1 VKRLVLVGLSIFASS
16 GLAVSR
22 ALAQNADSPAPTNN
36 EPAEGGVQEILVTG
50 TRIVRPGFDAP
61 TPLTALSSNDLAA
74 ANPGGP
80 VDALRQLP
88 VLAFS
93 TGPRGATG
101 SAGNGQS
108 YLNLRNLGGNRT
120 LVLLDGNRFVPTSG
134 NGTASGSDV
143 GSTGLTGSDRDKSGS
158 STVAGSGDHGAFGAG
173 ASGSGG
179 TTGSGDTG
187 TTTGSH
193 AGKHKGSTLGG
204 SGGTSGSSTTK

>member
-1 VKRLVLVGLSIFASS
+1 VPGAAADRRDTETSTDLAVPSGARASRKLAASRAAERETGALVRGLKGPEGSPCEGGLGVSTPAQLKEETMKRTMMSLVISGLLAGGVAYAEPSS
-16 GLAVSR
+16 GS
-22 ALAQNADSPAPTNN
+22 
-36 EPAEGGVQEILVTG
+36 
-50 TRIVRPGFDAP
+50 
-61 TPLTALSSNDLAA
+61 
-74 ANPGGP
+74 
-80 VDALRQLP
+80 
-88 VLAFS
+88 
-93 TGPRGATG
+93 
-101 SAGNGQS
+101 
-108 YLNLRNLGGNRT
+108 
-120 LVLLDGNRFVPTSG
+120 TSG